1 MFQNFSTKKRYK
13 LHFDEDTTKK
23 IRVFCETYSI
33 ELTKFVVNTVGCYLY
48 AIEDDIVSNECDLI
62 GAYYDASKLIG
73 IQPTNK
79 IQKEAGKIEVVE
91 VEFPLLIS
99 NAIEY
104 ICDKIPLTPEEFI
117 EDTLKW
123 SIDDLLNNVK
133 DRDYGFLLK
142 YKDFSKITESINK
155 IYKEGII

>member
-1 MFQNFSTKKRYK
+1 M
-13 LHFDEDTTKK
+13 
-23 IRVFCETYSI
+23 
-33 ELTKFVVNTVGCYLY
+33 Y
-48 AIEDDIVSNECDLI
+48 AIEDDIASNECDLI

-73 IQPTNK
+73 IQSANK
-79 IQKEAGKIEVVE
+79 IQKEAGKLVSVDVE
-91 VEFPLLIS
+91 IPLLIS

-104 ICDKIPLTPEEFI
+104 ICDKIPLTPKEFI

-133 DRDYGFLLK
+133 DRNYGFLLK

-155 IYKEGII
+155 IYKEGIV